1 MIEDITES
9 RRMIESLRQLTTHLQ
24 DVREEERTRI
34 GREIHDVLGG
44 TLTVLKMDLD
54 WLSKK
59 ISANPMHERIRSLY
73 ELTGEAIETARR
85 VSINLRPNVL
95 DNLGL
100 YGAIEWQIR
109 EFEQRTNIRCAL
121 ESTISSLSFNNKNF
135 ETSIFRIIQEVFI
148 NIVRHSEA
156 TRVDIE
162 LSEDEDDILITIKDN
177 GVGITESQM
186 LNPESF
192 GIIGMNERTQQF
204 GGKLEITGTPSQGS
218 VVTLSIPLTIATTNV
233 GELIND

>member
-1 MIEDITES
+1 
-9 RRMIESLRQLTTHLQ
+9 
-24 DVREEERTRI
+24 
-34 GREIHDVLGG
+34 
-44 TLTVLKMDLD
+44 
-54 WLSKK
+54 
-59 ISANPMHERIRSLY
+59 
-73 ELTGEAIETARR
+73 TGEAIETARR

-109 EFEQRTNIRCAL
+109 EFEQRTNIRCEL
-121 ESTISSLSFNNKNF
+121 ESTISNLSLSNKHS
-135 ETSIFRIIQEVFI
+135 ETSIFRVIQEVFI
-148 NIVRHSEA
+148 NIVRHSQA
-156 TRVDIE
+156 SRVDIE

-192 GIIGMNERTQQF
+192 GIIGMNERTQQI
-204 GGKLEITGTPSQGS
+204 GGKLEISGVPSQGS
-218 VVTLSIPLTIATTNV
+218 VVTLKIPLTLATTNV